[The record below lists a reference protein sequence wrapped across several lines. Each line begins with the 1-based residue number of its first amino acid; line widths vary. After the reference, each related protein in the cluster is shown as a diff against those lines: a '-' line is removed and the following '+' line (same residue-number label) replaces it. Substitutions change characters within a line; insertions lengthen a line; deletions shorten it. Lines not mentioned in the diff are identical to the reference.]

1 MTAFKIVHDT
11 FTIERT
17 YHASPRQVFAA
28 WANVEA
34 KRKWFGGPSDKWK
47 ETERKM
53 DFRVGGQERAGGT
66 FTATGMTTMF
76 SATYLDIVDQERIVY
91 AYDMFVG
98 GEKISISLTSIEL
111 RAHGEGGTRMVVT
124 EQGAYFDSEAYKSHA
139 SRLAGTQ
146 GLMERF
152 DASIDEPVG
161 GR

>member
-1 MTAFKIVHDT
+1 MTTNKIVHDT

-17 YHASPRQVFAA
+17 YNASPKQVFAA

-34 KRKWFGGPSDKWK
+34 KSKWFGGPSDTWK

-53 DFRVGGQERAGGT
+53 DFRVGGQERAGGI
-66 FTATGMTTMF
+66 FVASGMTTMF
-76 SATYLDIVDQERIVY
+76 AATYLDIVDQERIVY

-98 GEKISISLTSIEL
+98 GEKISVSLASIEL
-111 RAHGEGGTRMVVT
+111 RATAKGGTHMVVT
-124 EQGAYFDSEAYKSHA
+124 EQGAYFDNEAHKSHA
-139 SRLAGTQ
+139 SRLAGTR